1 MYLKRLRHLLDY
13 TLYYGAYKFA
23 IFHIPLLGLLLRG
36 SQTAKPNPNL
46 EIAGEQ
52 IKIDQNQ
59 LNYGLNL
66 NNIDFNTVFYTKN
79 GLFDLPLIT
88 MNNFVIIP
96 IYTMQGIDIVEQNND
111 IQDISIGNLS
121 YPLYNITNTYSDLQI
136 TYLELMS
143 MPVSRFHYI
152 WLKYLNNAINNE
164 YYIAHTNQENMFNY
178 IPPFA
183 NLYIFNFSPDL
194 KHILNAYKFIK
205 VMPVGDVSVRALSGN
220 INDVDIMEISVTY
233 KYETLRR
240 LIRTDTELQYIQ
252 PLIKE
257 LLNIITVNENFVENT
272 LNRTAAKPNKQK

>member
-1 MYLKRLRHLLDY
+1 MLDY

-23 IFHIPLLGLLLRG
+23 IFHIPLLGLLLRN
-36 SQTAKPNPNL
+36 SQNVRPNPNL
-46 EIAGEQ
+46 EIAGQQ
-52 IKIDQNQ
+52 INVNRNQ
-59 LNYGLNL
+59 LNYGLRL
-66 NNIDFNTVFYTKN
+66 NNVNFNTVFYGRN
-79 GLFDLPLIT
+79 NLFDLPLIT

-96 IYTMQGIDIVEQNND
+96 IYTMQGVDIVEANND
-111 IQDISIGNLS
+111 IQDISAGNVS

-152 WLKYLNNAINNE
+152 WLKYLNNSLNNE
-164 YYIAHTNQENMFNY
+164 YYVAVPNQENIFNY

-194 KHILNAYKFIK
+194 KHLLNAYKFIK

-220 INDVDIMEISVTY
+220 INDVDVVEITVTY

-240 LIRTDTELQYIQ
+240 LIRTDTELQYMQ
-252 PLIKE
+252 PLINE
-257 LLNIITVNENFVENT
+257 LLRIITVNDNFVETMLSRNVARSNNQ
-272 LNRTAAKPNKQK
+272 NR